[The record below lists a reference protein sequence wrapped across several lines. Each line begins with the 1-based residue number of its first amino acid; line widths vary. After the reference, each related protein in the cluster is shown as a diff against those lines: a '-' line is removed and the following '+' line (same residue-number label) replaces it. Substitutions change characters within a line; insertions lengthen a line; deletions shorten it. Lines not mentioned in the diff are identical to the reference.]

1 MSTPTPAPKTMSPG
15 ARSITGS
22 GLTPDA
28 FGMPQKEIP
37 AFMPADVS
45 TDPSGPASAEFYNGA
60 QPAYAGGAVRESKQV
75 RPGPMG
81 G

>member
-1 MSTPTPAPKTMSPG
+1 MSPG

-28 FGMPQKEIP
+28 FGKPMDMLP
-37 AFMPADVS
+37 AFMPSDVS
-45 TDPSGPASAEFYNGA
+45 LDPSGPASAEFYNGA

-75 RPGPMG
+75 RSSPMG

>member
-28 FGMPQKEIP
+28 FGKPMDMLP
-37 AFMPADVS
+37 AFMPSDVS
-45 TDPSGPASAEFYNGA
+45 LDPSGPASAEFYNGA
-60 QPAYAGGAVRESKQV
+60 QPAYAGGAVRESKQIKSS
-75 RPGPMG
+75 PMG
-81 G
+81 S

>member
-1 MSTPTPAPKTMSPG
+1 MSPG